1 LKNLP
6 DGSHRRSP
14 RASSINSDLAT
25 VQEHLHLPIMTVSEV
40 DARNP
45 GEAVQSEAVQSR
57 AIAPAARHNPA
68 LDGLRGVAILSVM
81 LYHFTGSYK
90 GTNFLLRLWSL
101 VAGAGWMGVDL
112 FFVLSGFLITG
123 ILYDTA
129 HAERKVR
136 NFYAR
141 RALRIFPLFYAV
153 LFGLLLLTPVLHMHW
168 RPEHLLYF
176 IYLSNVSR
184 LLVPDFQLPSQWVNL
199 GHLWSLAVEEQFY
212 LLWPFV
218 VWRVKSRTTL
228 LRIILAVL
236 IAGPILR
243 GLLLATGMDA
253 LDMARLLVTRADS
266 LLFGGAV
273 ALLAR
278 GPSANRIPAGKILI
292 ISVSLLA
299 ILLYL
304 AHGPEASSAWI
315 ATVGYSAIAMCGASL
330 ILLAQEGSNWVT
342 ALFDRPLLRFFGR
355 YSYGLYLFHGLYF
368 VYLRHLSGRIEL
380 LMHSGLLAQL
390 LIVGFGFLFSIVLAV
405 LSYHFFEAPILTLKR
420 RFA

>member
-1 LKNLP
+1 
-6 DGSHRRSP
+6 
-14 RASSINSDLAT
+14 
-25 VQEHLHLPIMTVSEV
+25 MTVSEI
-40 DARNP
+40 DAR
-45 GEAVQSEAVQSR
+45 EVTESR
-57 AIAPAARHNPA
+57 TIAPATQHNAA

-90 GTNFLLRLWSL
+90 GANPLLHLWSL

-129 HAERKVR
+129 HAEHKVR

-218 VWRVKSRTTL
+218 VWRAKNRTTL
-228 LRIILAVL
+228 LRIVLAVL
-236 IAGPILR
+236 VAGPLLR
-243 GLLLATGMDA
+243 VLLLATGMDP
-253 LDMARLLVTRADS
+253 LDMSRLLVTRADS
-266 LLFGGAV
+266 LLFGGGV

-278 GPSANRIPAGKILI
+278 GPSADRIPAGKILTFAI
-292 ISVSLLA
+292 SLLA
-299 ILLYL
+299 MLLFIT
-304 AHGPEASSAWI
+304 HGPEQSSAWI
-315 ATVGYSAIAMCGASL
+315 STVGYSAIAMCCASL
-330 ILLAQEGSNWVT
+330 IFLAQQGSYWVT

-368 VYLRHLSGRIEL
+368 VYLRHLSGRLEHL
-380 LMHSGLLAQL
+380 LHSGPLAQL
-390 LIVGFGFLFSIVLAV
+390 FIAVFGFLFSIALAV

>member
-1 LKNLP
+1 M
-6 DGSHRRSP
+6 
-14 RASSINSDLAT
+14 
-25 VQEHLHLPIMTVSEV
+25 PIMTVSEI
-40 DARNP
+40 DARN
-45 GEAVQSEAVQSR
+45 VSEAVQSKG
-57 AIAPAARHNPA
+57 IASARKHNAA
-68 LDGLRGVAILSVM
+68 LDGLRGVAILAVM

-90 GTNFLLRLWSL
+90 GANPLLRLWSG

-129 HAERKVR
+129 HAEHKVK

-176 IYLSNVSR
+176 FYLSNIDH

-218 VWRVKSRTTL
+218 VWRVKNRTRL

-236 IAGPILR
+236 VAGPILR
-243 GLLLATGMDA
+243 ALLLATGMDA
-253 LDMARLLVTRADS
+253 LEMSRLLVARADS
-266 LLFGGAV
+266 LLFGGGV

-278 GPSANRIPAGKILI
+278 GPSPDRIPAGKILI
-292 ISVSLLA
+292 ISVSLLG
-299 ILLYL
+299 IFLYF

-315 ATVGYSAIAMCGASL
+315 ATVGYSAIAMCSASL

-368 VYLRHLSGRIEL
+368 VYLRHLSGRLEHR
-380 LMHSGLLAQL
+380 MHSGLLTQL
-390 LIVGFGFLFSIVLAV
+390 FLAVFGFLLSIALAV
-405 LSYHFFEAPILTLKR
+405 LSYRFFEAPILSLKR
-420 RFA
+420 RFT

>member
-1 LKNLP
+1 
-6 DGSHRRSP
+6 
-14 RASSINSDLAT
+14 
-25 VQEHLHLPIMTVSEV
+25 
-40 DARNP
+40 
-45 GEAVQSEAVQSR
+45 
-57 AIAPAARHNPA
+57 
-68 LDGLRGVAILSVM
+68 
-81 LYHFTGSYK
+81 
-90 GTNFLLRLWSL
+90 LLRLWSG

-129 HAERKVR
+129 HAEHKVK

-176 IYLSNVSR
+176 FYLSNIDH

-218 VWRVKSRTTL
+218 VWRVKNRTTL

-236 IAGPILR
+236 VAGPILR
-243 GLLLATGMDA
+243 ALLLATGMDA
-253 LDMARLLVTRADS
+253 LEMSRLLVARADS
-266 LLFGGAV
+266 LLFGGGV

-278 GPSANRIPAGKILI
+278 GPSPDRIPAGKILI
-292 ISVSLLA
+292 ISVSLLG
-299 ILLYL
+299 IFLYF

-315 ATVGYSAIAMCGASL
+315 ATVGYSAIAMCSASL

-368 VYLRHLSGRIEL
+368 VYLRHLSGRLEHR
-380 LMHSGLLAQL
+380 MHSGLLTQL
-390 LIVGFGFLFSIVLAV
+390 FLAVFGFLLSIALAV
-405 LSYHFFEAPILTLKR
+405 LSYRFFEAPILSLKR
-420 RFA
+420 RFT

>member
-1 LKNLP
+1 
-6 DGSHRRSP
+6 
-14 RASSINSDLAT
+14 
-25 VQEHLHLPIMTVSEV
+25 MTVSEIN
-40 DARNP
+40 ARNI
-45 GEAVQSEAVQSR
+45 GEAAQSKS
-57 AIAPAARHNPA
+57 IAPATQHNTA

-90 GTNFLLRLWSL
+90 GANPQLRLWSL
-101 VAGAGWMGVDL
+101 VVGAGWMGVDL

-129 HAERKVR
+129 HAEHRVR

-176 IYLSNVSR
+176 FYLSNIDH
-184 LLVPDFQLPSQWVNL
+184 LLAPDFQLPSRWVNL

-218 VWRVKSRTTL
+218 VWRVKNRTTL
-228 LRIILAVL
+228 LRIILGVL
-236 IAGPILR
+236 VAGPILR
-243 GLLLATGMDA
+243 ALLLATGMDA
-253 LDMARLLVTRADS
+253 LEMSRLLVARADS
-266 LLFGGAV
+266 LLFGGGV

-278 GPSANRIPAGKILI
+278 GPSPDRIPTGKILI

-299 ILLYL
+299 ILSYL
-304 AHGPEASSAWI
+304 AHGPEASSVWI
-315 ATVGYSAIAMCGASL
+315 ATVGYTAIAMCCASL
-330 ILLAQEGSNWVT
+330 IFLAQEGSNWVT
-342 ALFDRPLLRFFGR
+342 AFFDRPLLRFFGR

-390 LIVGFGFLFSIVLAV
+390 LIAVFGFLFSIAMAV

-420 RFA
+420 RFT

>member
-1 LKNLP
+1 V
-6 DGSHRRSP
+6 
-14 RASSINSDLAT
+14 
-25 VQEHLHLPIMTVSEV
+25 VQENLQLPIMTVSEI
-40 DARNP
+40 DARS
-45 GEAVQSEAVQSR
+45 VSEAVQSKG
-57 AIAPAARHNPA
+57 IASATQHNGA

-90 GTNFLLRLWSL
+90 GANPLLRLWSL

-123 ILYDTA
+123 ILYDTI
-129 HAERKVR
+129 HAEHRVR

-141 RALRIFPLFYAV
+141 RALRIFPLFYGV

-176 IYLSNVSR
+176 FYLSNVSL

-212 LLWPFV
+212 LLWPFI
-218 VWRVKSRTTL
+218 VWRVKNRTTL

-236 IAGPILR
+236 VAGPILR
-243 GLLLATGMDA
+243 ALLLGGGMNA
-253 LDMARLLVTRADS
+253 LDMSRLLVARADS
-266 LLFGGAV
+266 LLFGGGV
-273 ALLAR
+273 ALLFRAR
-278 GPSANRIPAGKILI
+278 SAGRIPAGKILI
-292 ISVSLLA
+292 IAVSLLT

-304 AHGPEASSAWI
+304 AHGAEQSSPWI
-315 ATVGYSAIAMCGASL
+315 ATAGYSVIAMSCASL

-368 VYLRHLSGRIEL
+368 VYLRHLSGRLEHL
-380 LMHSGLLAQL
+380 LHSGLLAQL
-390 LIVGFGFLFSIVLAV
+390 LIAVFGFLVSVALAV
-405 LSYHFFEAPILTLKR
+405 MSYHFFEAPILTLKR

>member
-1 LKNLP
+1 
-6 DGSHRRSP
+6 
-14 RASSINSDLAT
+14 
-25 VQEHLHLPIMTVSEV
+25 LPIMTVSEI
-40 DARNP
+40 DAR
-45 GEAVQSEAVQSR
+45 EVTESR
-57 AIAPAARHNPA
+57 TIAPATQHNAA

-90 GTNFLLRLWSL
+90 GANPLLHLWSL

-129 HAERKVR
+129 HAEHKVR

-218 VWRVKSRTTL
+218 VWRAKNRTTL
-228 LRIILAVL
+228 LRIVLAVL
-236 IAGPILR
+236 VAGPLLR
-243 GLLLATGMDA
+243 VLLLATGMDP
-253 LDMARLLVTRADS
+253 LDMSRLLVTRADS
-266 LLFGGAV
+266 LLFGGGV

-278 GPSANRIPAGKILI
+278 GPSADRIPAGKILTFAI
-292 ISVSLLA
+292 SLLA
-299 ILLYL
+299 MLLFIT
-304 AHGPEASSAWI
+304 HGPEQSSAWI
-315 ATVGYSAIAMCGASL
+315 STVGYSAIAMCCASL
-330 ILLAQEGSNWVT
+330 IFLAQQGSYWVT

-368 VYLRHLSGRIEL
+368 VYLRHLSGRLEHL
-380 LMHSGLLAQL
+380 LHSGPLAQL
-390 LIVGFGFLFSIVLAV
+390 FIAVFGFLFSIALAV

>member
-1 LKNLP
+1 M
-6 DGSHRRSP
+6 
-14 RASSINSDLAT
+14 
-25 VQEHLHLPIMTVSEV
+25 PIMTAAEI
-40 DARNP
+40 DAP
-45 GEAVQSEAVQSR
+45 DVKGA
-57 AIAPAARHNPA
+57 APVNRDVTATRHNPT

-81 LYHFTGSYK
+81 LYHFTGGYK
-90 GTNFLLRLWSL
+90 GSNPPLQIWSL
-101 VAGAGWMGVDL
+101 LAGAGWMGVDL

-129 HAERKVR
+129 HTEHKAR

-153 LFGLLLLTPVLHMHW
+153 LFGLLLLTPILHMHW

-176 IYLSNVSR
+176 FYLSNISL
-184 LLVPDFQLPSQWVNL
+184 LLVPGFQLPSQWVNL

-218 VWRVKSRTTL
+218 VWRVRSRTTL
-228 LRIILAVL
+228 LHIVLAVL

-243 GLLLATGMDA
+243 ALLLATGMDP
-253 LDMARLLVTRADS
+253 LDMSRLLVTRADS
-266 LLFGGAV
+266 LLFGGGV

-278 GPSANRIPAGKILI
+278 GTLASRTPAGKIFI
-292 ISVSLLA
+292 FSAFILA

-304 AHGPEASSAWI
+304 AHGPEPSSTWI
-315 ATVGYSAIAMCGASL
+315 ATVGYSAIGLCGASV
-330 ILLAQEGSNWVT
+330 ILLAQRGSKWMTV
-342 ALFDRPLLRFFGR
+342 LFDRPLLRFFGR
-355 YSYGLYLFHGLYF
+355 YSYGLYLFHGVYF
-368 VYLRHLSGRIEL
+368 VYLRHLSGRFEH
-380 LMHSGLLAQL
+380 LMHSGLLAQM
-390 LIVGFGFLFSIVLAV
+390 LIAVFGFLLSIALAM

>member
-1 LKNLP
+1 
-6 DGSHRRSP
+6 
-14 RASSINSDLAT
+14 
-25 VQEHLHLPIMTVSEV
+25 LPIMTVSEIDV
-40 DARNP
+40 REVA
-45 GEAVQSEAVQSR
+45 ESR
-57 AIAPAARHNPA
+57 SIAPATQHNAA

-90 GTNFLLRLWSL
+90 GANPLLHLWSL

-129 HAERKVR
+129 HAQHKVR

-153 LFGLLLLTPVLHMHW
+153 LFGLLILTPVLHMHW

-218 VWRVKSRTTL
+218 VWRVKNRNTL
-228 LRIILAVL
+228 LRIVLAILV
-236 IAGPILR
+236 AGPLLR
-243 GLLLATGMDA
+243 VLLLAIGMDP
-253 LDMARLLVTRADS
+253 LDMSRLLVTRADS
-266 LLFGGAV
+266 LLFGGGV

-278 GPSANRIPAGKILI
+278 GPSADRIPAGKILAFAI
-292 ISVSLLA
+292 SLLA
-299 ILLYL
+299 ILFFVT
-304 AHGPEASSAWI
+304 HGPEQSSAWI
-315 ATVGYSAIAMCGASL
+315 ATVGYSAIAMGCASL
-330 ILLAQEGSNWVT
+330 IFLAQQGSTWVT

-368 VYLRHLSGRIEL
+368 VYLRHLSGRFEHL
-380 LMHSGLLAQL
+380 LHSGLLAQL
-390 LIVGFGFLFSIVLAV
+390 FIAVFGFLFSIALAV

>member
-1 LKNLP
+1 M
-6 DGSHRRSP
+6 
-14 RASSINSDLAT
+14 
-25 VQEHLHLPIMTVSEV
+25 PIMTVSEIEV
-40 DARNP
+40 RSP
-45 GEAVQSEAVQSR
+45 SESAQPKGIVSATQ
-57 AIAPAARHNPA
+57 HNAA

-90 GTNFLLRLWSL
+90 GANPLLRLWSL

-129 HAERKVR
+129 HAEHKVR

-168 RPEHLLYF
+168 RPEHILYF
-176 IYLSNVSR
+176 VYLSNVSR

-218 VWRVKSRTTL
+218 VWRVKNRTTL

-243 GLLLATGMDA
+243 ALLLATGMDA
-253 LDMARLLVTRADS
+253 LDMSRLLATRADS
-266 LLFGGAV
+266 LLFGGGV

-278 GPSANRIPAGKILI
+278 GPAAGRIPARKILI
-292 ISVSLLA
+292 LSVSLLA
-299 ILLYL
+299 ILLYA
-304 AHGPEASSAWI
+304 AHGPDAASRWM
-315 ATVGYSAIAMCGASL
+315 ATAGYSAIAMCCASL
-330 ILLAQEGSNWVT
+330 IFLAQEGSNWVT
-342 ALFDRPLLRFFGR
+342 ALFDKPLLRFFGR

-368 VYLRHLSGRIEL
+368 VYLRHLSGRLEHL
-380 LMHSGLLAQL
+380 LHSGLLAQL
-390 LIVGFGFLFSIVLAV
+390 LIAVFGFLFSIALAV
-405 LSYHFFEAPILTLKR
+405 LSYHFFEAPILCLKR

>member
-1 LKNLP
+1 
-6 DGSHRRSP
+6 
-14 RASSINSDLAT
+14 
-25 VQEHLHLPIMTVSEV
+25 LPIMPVSEI
-40 DARNP
+40 DARDI
-45 GEAVQSEAVQSR
+45 SEAAQSKS
-57 AIAPAARHNPA
+57 IAPTTQHNTA

-90 GTNFLLRLWSL
+90 GANPLLRLWSL
-101 VAGAGWMGVDL
+101 VAGTGWMGVDL

-129 HAERKVR
+129 HAERRVR

-176 IYLSNVSR
+176 FYLSNIDH
-184 LLVPDFQLPSQWVNL
+184 LLVPDFQLPSRWVNL

-218 VWRVKSRTTL
+218 VWRVKNRTTL
-228 LRIILAVL
+228 LRIILGVL
-236 IAGPILR
+236 VAGPILR
-243 GLLLATGMDA
+243 ALLLATGMDA
-253 LDMARLLVTRADS
+253 LEMSRLLVARADS
-266 LLFGGAV
+266 LLFGGGV

-278 GPSANRIPAGKILI
+278 GPSPDRIPTGKILI

-299 ILLYL
+299 ILSYL
-304 AHGPEASSAWI
+304 AHGPEASSVWI
-315 ATVGYSAIAMCGASL
+315 ATVGYSAIAMCCASL
-330 ILLAQEGSNWVT
+330 IVLAQEGSNWVT
-342 ALFDRPLLRFFGR
+342 ALFDRPLLRFLGR

-390 LIVGFGFLFSIVLAV
+390 IIAVFGFLFSIALAV

-420 RFA
+420 RFT

>member
-1 LKNLP
+1 M
-6 DGSHRRSP
+6 
-14 RASSINSDLAT
+14 
-25 VQEHLHLPIMTVSEV
+25 PIMTVSEI
-40 DARNP
+40 DARNI
-45 GEAVQSEAVQSR
+45 SEAAQSKS
-57 AIAPAARHNPA
+57 IAPATQHNTA
-68 LDGLRGVAILSVM
+68 LDGFRGVAILSVM

-90 GTNFLLRLWSL
+90 GANPLLRLWSG

-129 HAERKVR
+129 HAEHKVK

-176 IYLSNVSR
+176 FYLSNIDH

-218 VWRVKSRTTL
+218 VWRVKNRTRL

-236 IAGPILR
+236 VAGPILR
-243 GLLLATGMDA
+243 ALLLATGMDA
-253 LDMARLLVTRADS
+253 LEMSRLLVARADS
-266 LLFGGAV
+266 LLFGGGV

-278 GPSANRIPAGKILI
+278 GPSPDRIPAGKILI
-292 ISVSLLA
+292 ISVSLLG
-299 ILLYL
+299 IFLYF

-315 ATVGYSAIAMCGASL
+315 ATVGYSAIAMCSASL

-368 VYLRHLSGRIEL
+368 VYLRHLSGRLEHR
-380 LMHSGLLAQL
+380 MHSGLLTQL
-390 LIVGFGFLFSIVLAV
+390 FLAVFGFLLSIALAV
-405 LSYHFFEAPILTLKR
+405 LSYRFFEAPILSLKR
-420 RFA
+420 RFT

>member
-1 LKNLP
+1 
-6 DGSHRRSP
+6 
-14 RASSINSDLAT
+14 
-25 VQEHLHLPIMTVSEV
+25 LPIMTVSEI
-40 DARNP
+40 DARNV
-45 GEAVQSEAVQSR
+45 GETAEPSGL
-57 AIAPAARHNPA
+57 APATQHNAA

-90 GTNFLLRLWSL
+90 GANPLLHLWSL

-129 HAERKVR
+129 HTEHKVR

-141 RALRIFPLFYAV
+141 RALKIFPLFYAV
-153 LFGLLLLTPVLHMHW
+153 LFGLLMLTPVLHMHW

-176 IYLSNVSR
+176 IYLSNVSS
-184 LLVPDFQLPSQWVNL
+184 LLVPDFQLPNQWVNL

-218 VWRVKSRTTL
+218 VWRVKNRTTL

-236 IAGPILR
+236 VAGPILR
-243 GLLLATGMDA
+243 VLLLATGMDA
-253 LDMARLLVTRADS
+253 LDMSRLLVTRADS
-266 LLFGGAV
+266 LLFGAAV

-278 GPSANRIPAGKILI
+278 GPSADRIPAGAILFI
-292 ISVSLLA
+292 AVSLLA
-299 ILLYL
+299 ILLYVT
-304 AHGPEASSAWI
+304 HGPEQSSAWI
-315 ATVGYSAIAMCGASL
+315 ATVGYSAIAICCASL
-330 ILLAQEGSNWVT
+330 IFLAQQGSNWVT
-342 ALFDRPLLRFFGR
+342 TLFDRPLLRFFGR

-368 VYLRHLSGRIEL
+368 VYLRHLSGRL
-380 LMHSGLLAQL
+380 QQVLHSGLLAQL
-390 LIVGFGFLFSIVLAV
+390 FIALFGFLFSITLAV

>member
-1 LKNLP
+1 M
-6 DGSHRRSP
+6 
-14 RASSINSDLAT
+14 
-25 VQEHLHLPIMTVSEV
+25 PIMTVSGI
-40 DARNP
+40 DAP
-45 GEAVQSEAVQSR
+45 SASEAAQPKG
-57 AIAPAARHNPA
+57 IAPATQHNAA

-81 LYHFTGSYK
+81 LYHFTGTYK
-90 GTNFLLRLWSL
+90 GANPLLRLWSL

-129 HAERKVR
+129 HAEHKVR

-168 RPEHLLYF
+168 RSEHLLYF
-176 IYLSNVSR
+176 FYLSNADH
-184 LLVPDFQLPSQWVNL
+184 LLVPHFQSPSQWVNL

-218 VWRVKSRTTL
+218 VWRVKNRTTL

-236 IAGPILR
+236 VAGPILR
-243 GLLLATGMDA
+243 ALLIATGMDA
-253 LDMARLLVTRADS
+253 LEMSRLLVTRADS
-266 LLFGGAV
+266 LLFGGGV

-278 GPSANRIPAGKILI
+278 APSADRIPTERILI
-292 ISVSLLA
+292 TSVSLLA
-299 ILLYL
+299 ILLYV

-315 ATVGYSAIAMCGASL
+315 ATVGYSAIAMCFASL
-330 ILLAQEGSNWVT
+330 IFLAQEGSNWVT

-368 VYLRHLSGRIEL
+368 VYLRHLAGRIEH

-390 LIVGFGFLFSIVLAV
+390 LIVVFGFLFSIVLAV

-420 RFA
+420 RFT